1 MKAVVFCVAAL
12 YVAAIV
18 HFGLT
23 PFVHLF
29 GVHPDILLTC
39 AIALGLCLSRPGG
52 AAVGFV
58 AGVLTGALVGANL
71 AHYVVSFTLAGFVA
85 AWTRSLRIE
94 STAPAVA
101 FTVAGCSIVA
111 GLAFLLTAAPRG
123 IAEYLGDTIVS
134 ALYNGVLAI
143 PLYALFRRVLNPT
156 VR

>member
-1 MKAVVFCVAAL
+1 MKSTLFCAAAL
-12 YVAAIV
+12 YVAAIL

-23 PFVHLF
+23 PYVHLF
-29 GVHPDILLTC
+29 GVHPDALLAC
-39 AIALGLCLSRPGG
+39 AIALGMCLSRPGG

-71 AHYVVSFTLAGFVA
+71 SHYVMSFTFAGFVA

-94 STAPAVA
+94 STAWAVA
-101 FTVAGCSIVA
+101 ITVAGCSLVA
-111 GLAFLLTAAPRG
+111 GLMFLLTAAPRG